1 MSSTQAYESIEG
13 IAIIG
18 MAGQF
23 PQAKNLE
30 EFWQNL
36 CDGVE
41 SISCFTDAELAT
53 SGINSAVLNDP
64 NYVKAGAVLADIELF
79 DAAFFGFNPR
89 EAELTDPQHRLFL
102 ECAWSALETAGY
114 DSQRCKSRIGVYGG
128 ASLNNYHAFD
138 LNRDRLGSAQCYQTM
153 IGNDKDFLTTRV
165 SYKLNLTGPS
175 ITVQTACS
183 TSLVAT
189 TLACQSLLNYQCDIA
204 LAGGV
209 SIHVPQ
215 KSGYLSE
222 QGGTLS
228 PDGHCYAFD
237 ARAKGTTIGN
247 GVGIVVLKRL
257 AEAIADGDCIH
268 AVIKGS
274 AINNDGALKVG
285 YTAPSLD
292 GQAEVIAEAM
302 MLAGVEPETVN
313 YIEAHGTGTSL
324 GDPIEI
330 AALSQVFRT
339 STDKK
344 NYCAI
349 GSVKTNIGH
358 LDAAAGITGLLKTVL
373 ALKHQLIPPSLNFEQ
388 PNPQIDFANSPF
400 YVNTKL
406 AEWTGYTP
414 RRAGVSSLGIGG
426 TNAHVILEEAP
437 KIPESGT
444 SRPWQLLVLSAKTQS
459 ALEAATQNLAQHL
472 KQHSY
477 LNLADVA
484 HTLQVGRR
492 EFNHRRVLVC
502 QDIEDA
508 INQLQTGD
516 GQRILTQFQEPSDR
530 SIVFMFPGQGAQYAD
545 MGRELYQTEP
555 VFQEQVDHCSHL
567 LELHLGLDLRSLIY
581 PSQSEAAAAAEQL
594 NQTQFA
600 QPALFVIEYALAQL
614 WISWG
619 IVPQAAIGHSIGE
632 YVAACLA
639 DVMSL
644 ADALALVAVRGRLMQ
659 QLPRGAMLSVPLAE
673 AEVRDL
679 IEKVEGK
686 TLTSR
691 LSLAAVNAP
700 TSCVVS
706 GTDDAVEV
714 LQAKLL
720 AQGVNSRRLHTSH
733 AFHSP
738 MMDAILEPFIQE
750 VNKIKLHPP
759 KIKFISN
766 ITGTWI
772 TATEATDSSY
782 WARHLRQTVNFSSG
796 ITKLLQQPNSI
807 LLEVGPG
814 NTLCTFVNKHSEQR
828 GLHSLRHPK
837 EQKSDVVGFLLS
849 TLGKLWLSGV
859 QVNWSGF
866 YSHERRYR
874 LPLPTYPFERQR
886 YWIGEK
892 AEGREKEAGGRRQEA
907 AGELPAT
914 LSSKKSDIA
923 DWFYV
928 RSWKRSLLP
937 SPRRSPQP
945 PLTSGAKSP
954 LQGEYSVSSET
965 ALSLTSGAQFPPSQG
980 GQGGDASEKSG
991 LSCTLVFTDECGL
1004 GEQMVKRLQEGQDV
1018 ITVRVGAE
1026 FRKLSD
1032 RLYTLDPRQGNDYDA
1047 LLKELLA
1054 QGKFPQA
1061 IAHLWNITPKSNLGE
1076 DLGFYSLLF
1085 LAQALGKQH
1094 LSESLQITVISNN
1107 MQQVTGAE
1115 VLCPEKALAIGA
1127 VKVIP
1132 QEYPNLSCRS
1142 IDIDLPS
1149 LGSWQAEQLIN
1160 QLLDELQNQSS
1171 EAIIAYRGNHR
1182 WVEDFQPVQLPGS
1195 SAQTPRL
1202 REKGVYLITG
1212 GLGGIGLVL
1221 AEYLAQTVRAK
1232 LLLTGRSAFPARAKW
1247 QEWLPTH
1254 NPEDDISRKIRQL
1267 QKLEQLGAEILV
1279 MSADVSNLEQMQSVI
1294 AEAEKQFG
1302 KFNGVIHAAGVPSG
1316 GVIQRKTPQM
1326 TASILEPK
1334 VRGTLVLNNIFQQ
1347 QLDFFV
1353 LCSSL
1358 TSIRGEFGQVDY
1370 AAANAF
1376 LDAFAHYKNSQDR
1389 TFTVAINWSAW
1400 QKVGMA
1406 DEAAKRSART
1416 LDSPTQ
1422 TKEVT
1427 HPLFARCIVEG
1438 SQDIYISKLSVIK
1451 HWVLDEH
1458 RVMGKATLPGT
1469 AYLEMAR
1476 AAFEHY
1482 ANNRTIEIQ
1491 EVYFL
1496 HPLVVEADAE
1506 KEVRTI
1512 LKKQGDSFEFSIVS
1526 QAGEQWLEHAKGE
1539 IACVDLS
1546 SAKYDIK
1553 EIAARCNEQEIIT
1566 SEHTEAGYIEFGS
1579 RWHNFQQGRF
1589 GTNQGFAILELGE
1602 EFAADI
1608 NSYKLHPA
1616 LLDNATGFLRLK
1628 EAGAYLP
1635 FSYKK
1640 LRISAP
1646 LPQKI
1651 YSYIRYTEKNQS
1663 RTETLKFD
1671 ITIMDEQGR
1680 GLVEI
1685 EEYTLRKVDV
1695 EAIAAKQTSPSE
1707 SQNFCLQIASLGNL
1721 DTLAFQSTTR
1731 QQPGVGEVEIEVGA
1745 TGLNFKEVLL
1755 ALGMLPVH
1763 PDIEVKFG
1771 LECAGKIVA
1780 LGEGVEGFAIGDQVI
1795 AFGDACFS
1803 RFITTSALTVAPK
1816 PAHLSLEEAATIP
1829 VAFTTAYYAL
1839 IKLGRLSRGDR
1850 VLIHAAAGGVGMA
1863 AVQIAQWVGA
1873 EIFATAGNPE
1883 KREFL
1888 HSKGIDHVMD
1898 SRSVAFADQVI
1909 QLTNGKGV
1917 DVVLNSL
1924 AGEFMTKSLD
1934 VLAPYGRFLEIG
1946 KRDILNNSQLGLR
1959 VFEKCLSFFAIN
1971 VDRNLPNFND
1981 LWREVVQHFQEG
1993 NFNPLPHRVFPIS
2006 SLAGAFKYMARAKHI
2021 GKIVVSMQD
2030 RESLKIQVATDAQ
2043 KSPSSEQ
2050 FKIKNGVA
2058 SANSYQTQ
2066 LLQQGLL
2073 PTEGVEAF
2081 SRILGSTFSQVLVS
2095 THDFQNQAHSPPHLE
2110 ALEQHR
2116 PPTQPR
2122 PELSNGYVAPR
2133 NEVEQ
2138 KITTIWQELLGRQ
2151 VGVRDNFFDLGG
2163 DSLLMVQVRS
2173 KLQAALNCNISTA
2186 DLFEYPT
2193 ISALAEYLSCK
2204 QVEPAF
2210 EQAQERAKRQEAA
2223 MEAEMELI
2231 KSKRRVHE

>member
-1 MSSTQAYESIEG
+1 MVNSKTSESIEG

-53 SGINSAVLNDP
+53 SGIESAVLNDP

-102 ECAWSALETAGY
+102 ECAWQALETAGY

-138 LNRDRLGSAQCYQTM
+138 LNRDRLGSAQCYQTL

-268 AVIKGS
+268 AVIKGC

-330 AALSQVFRT
+330 AALSQVFGT
-339 STDKK
+339 STDQK
-344 NYCAI
+344 NCCAI

-358 LDAAAGITGLLKTVL
+358 LDAAAGIAGLLKTVL

-406 AEWTGYTP
+406 TEWKAGYTP

-426 TNAHVILEEAP
+426 TNAHVVLEEAP

-459 ALEAATQNLAQHL
+459 ALEVATQNLVQHL
-472 KQHSY
+472 KQHPQ

-502 QDIEDA
+502 QDVEDA
-508 INQLQTGD
+508 INQLQRND
-516 GQRILTQFQEPSDR
+516 HRISTQFQEPGER

-545 MGRELYQTEP
+545 MGRELYQNEP
-555 VFQEQVDHCSHL
+555 IFQEQVDRCSHL
-567 LELHLGLDLRSLIY
+567 LKPHLGLDLRSLIY
-581 PSQSEAAAAAEQL
+581 PSESEAEVAAQL

-614 WISWG
+614 WMSWG

-632 YVAACLA
+632 YVAATLA

-644 ADALALVAVRGRLMQ
+644 TDALALVAVRGRLMQ
-659 QLPRGAMLSVPLAE
+659 QLPRGAMLSVPLSE

-679 IEKVEGK
+679 IGKAEGRRQEAEGK
-686 TLTSR
+686 TLASG

-700 TSCVVS
+700 ASCVVS

-720 AQGVNSRRLHTSH
+720 AQGINSRRLHTSH

-738 MMDAILEPFIQE
+738 MMDAILEPFTQE
-750 VNKIKLHPP
+750 VNKVKLHPP

-766 ITGTWI
+766 VTGTWI
-772 TATEATDSSY
+772 TATEATDPSY

-796 ITKLLQQPNSI
+796 IAQLLQQPNSI

-814 NTLCTFVNKHSEQR
+814 NTLSTFVNKHSEPTA
-828 GLHSLRHPK
+828 LPSLRHPK
-837 EQKSDVVGFLLS
+837 EQKSDVGYLLS
-849 TLGKLWLSGV
+849 ALGKLWLSGV

-866 YSHERRYR
+866 YTHERRYR

-886 YWIGEK
+886 YWIEEK
-892 AEGREKEAGGRRQEA
+892 AEGRRQEAGGK
-907 AGELPAT
+907 LPAI
-914 LSSKKSDIA
+914 SSKKLDIA
-923 DWFYV
+923 EWFYV
-928 RSWKRSLLP
+928 PSWKRSLLP
-937 SPRRSPQP
+937 VQS
-945 PLTSGAKSP
+945 
-954 LQGEYSVSSET
+954 
-965 ALSLTSGAQFPPSQG
+965 
-980 GQGGDASEKSG
+980 ASEKSG
-991 LSCTLVFTDECGL
+991 MSCILVFTDECGL
-1004 GEQMVKRLQEGQDV
+1004 GEQLVQRLTEEQDV

-1032 RLYTLDPRQGNDYDA
+1032 RLYTLNPRQGNDYDA
-1047 LLKELLA
+1047 LLKELSA
-1054 QGKFPQA
+1054 QGKFPKA
-1061 IAHLWNITPKSNLGE
+1061 IAHLWNVTPESNLGE

-1094 LSESLQITVISNN
+1094 LTESLQITVISNN
-1107 MQQVTGAE
+1107 MQEVTGSE

-1142 IDIDLPS
+1142 IDIEMPS
-1149 LGSWQAEQLIN
+1149 PESEQAENLIN
-1160 QLLDELQNQSS
+1160 QLLGELQNQSS
-1171 EAIIAYRGNHR
+1171 EAMIAYRGNHR
-1182 WVEDFQPVQLPGS
+1182 WVEDFQPVQLPGN
-1195 SAQTPRL
+1195 AETPRL

-1232 LLLTGRSAFPARAKW
+1232 LLLTGRSAFPARDKW
-1247 QEWLPTH
+1247 QEWLTTH
-1254 NPEDDISRKIRQL
+1254 NPEDEISRKIRQL
-1267 QKLEQLGAEILV
+1267 QKLKQLGAEVLV
-1279 MSADVSNLEQMQSVI
+1279 VSADVSNLEQMQSAL

-1302 KFNGVIHAAGVPSG
+1302 KFNGVIHAAGIPGG

-1326 TASILEPK
+1326 TASIMEPK
-1334 VRGTLVLNNIFQQ
+1334 VKGTLVLNNIFQDVP
-1347 QLDFFV
+1347 LDFFV

-1376 LDAFAHYKNSQDR
+1376 LDTFAQYKTNRDR

-1400 QKVGMA
+1400 QEVGMA
-1406 DEAAKRSART
+1406 AEAAKRSAQA

-1427 HPLFARCIVEG
+1427 HPLFERCIVEG
-1438 SQDIYISKLSVIK
+1438 SQDIYISKLSVIE

-1458 RVMGKATLPGT
+1458 KVMGKATLPGT

-1476 AAFEHY
+1476 AAFEHHTQ
-1482 ANNRTIEIQ
+1482 NEIIEIR

-1496 HPLVVEADAE
+1496 YPLVVEADAE

-1512 LKKQGDSFEFSIVS
+1512 LKKQGDSFEFSIIS
-1526 QAGEQWLEHAKGE
+1526 QAGEQWLEHARGE
-1539 IACVDLS
+1539 IACVES
-1546 SAKYDIK
+1546 SPAKYDIK

-1589 GTNQGFAILELGE
+1589 GINQGFATLELGE
-1602 EFAADI
+1602 EFANDI
-1608 NSYKLHPA
+1608 NFYKLHPA

-1635 FSYKK
+1635 FSYKR

-1651 YSYIRYTEKNQS
+1651 YSYIRYAENNQPS
-1663 RTETLKFD
+1663 TETLKFD
-1671 ITIMDEQGR
+1671 ITIIDEQGR
-1680 GLVEI
+1680 ELVEI
-1685 EEYTLRKVDV
+1685 EEYTLRKVAV
-1695 EAIAAKQTSPSE
+1695 EAIATKQTSPPE
-1707 SQNFCLQIASLGNL
+1707 NQNFYLQIASPGNL
-1721 DTLAFQSTTR
+1721 DTLTFQSTTR
-1731 QQPGVGEVEIEVGA
+1731 QQPSVGEVEIEVSA

-1755 ALGMLPVH
+1755 ALGMLPVP
-1763 PDIEVKFG
+1763 PDVEVKFG

-1780 LGEGVEGFAIGDQVI
+1780 LGEGVEGFEIGDEVI

-1803 RFITTSALTVAPK
+1803 RFITTSALVVAPK
-1816 PAHLSLEEAATIP
+1816 PAHLSLEAAATIP

-1873 EIFATAGNPE
+1873 EIFATAGNSE

-1888 HSKGIDHVMD
+1888 HSKGVDHVMD

-1971 VDRNLPNFND
+1971 VDRNLPNFNQ
-1981 LWREVVQHFQEG
+1981 LWREVVQHFQDG
-1993 NFNPLPHRVFPIS
+1993 NFNSLPHRVFPIS
-2006 SLAGAFKYMARAKHI
+2006 SLAGAFAHMARAKHI

-2030 RESLKIQVATDAQ
+2030 YGDRSYPQMNADQSDHLHSHGLQQGKAYTSVMQNH
-2043 KSPSSEQ
+2043 KSQ
-2050 FKIKNGVA
+2050 IKNDVA

-2095 THDFQNQAHSPPHLE
+2095 THDFRNQVYSPPYLA
-2110 ALEQHR
+2110 ALQEHR

-2122 PELSNGYVAPR
+2122 PELSNAYVAPR

-2173 KLQAALNCNISTA
+2173 KLQAALNCNISTS

-2204 QVEPAF
+2204 QVEEPAF

-2223 MEAEMELI
+2223 MEAEMEI
-2231 KSKRRVHE
+2231 MIKRRVYE

>member
-102 ECAWSALETAGY
+102 ECAWQALETAGY
-114 DSQRCKSRIGVYGG
+114 DSQKCKSRIGVYGG

-138 LNRDRLGSAQCYQTM
+138 LNRDRLGSAQCYQTL

-189 TLACQSLLNYQCDIA
+189 TLACQSLLSYQCDIA

-257 AEAIADGDCIH
+257 AEAIADGDCIY
-268 AVIKGS
+268 AVIKGC

-302 MLAGVEPETVN
+302 MLAGVEPQTVN

-330 AALSQVFRT
+330 AALSQVFGT
-339 STDKK
+339 STGQK
-344 NYCAI
+344 NCCAI

-358 LDAAAGITGLLKTVL
+358 LDAAAGIAGLLKTTL
-373 ALKHQLIPPSLNFEQ
+373 ALKHKLIPPSLNFEQ

-406 AEWTGYTP
+406 AEWTGCTP

-437 KIPESGT
+437 TIPESSP

-459 ALEAATQNLAQHL
+459 ALETATQNLAQHL
-472 KQHSY
+472 KQHPQ

-484 HTLQVGRR
+484 YTLQVGRR

-502 QDIEDA
+502 QGIEDA
-508 INQLQTGD
+508 IKQLQRD
-516 GQRILTQFQEPSDR
+516 DHWISTQLQEPGDR

-555 VFQEQVDHCSHL
+555 IFQEQVDRCSHL
-567 LELHLGLDLRSLIY
+567 LEPHLGLDLRSLIY
-581 PSQSEAAAAAEQL
+581 PSESEAEAAAEQL

-614 WISWG
+614 WMSWG
-619 IVPQAAIGHSIGE
+619 IIPQAAIGHSIGE
-632 YVAACLA
+632 YVAATLA

-644 ADALALVAVRGRLMQ
+644 ADALALVATRGRLMQ
-659 QLPRGAMLSVPLAE
+659 QLPRGAMLSVPLSE

-679 IEKVEGK
+679 LEKAEGK
-686 TLTSR
+686 TLASG
-691 LSLAAVNAP
+691 LSLAAINAP

-720 AQGVNSRRLHTSH
+720 AQGINSRRLYTSH

-738 MMDAILEPFIQE
+738 MMDAILEPFTQE
-750 VNKIKLHPP
+750 VNKVKLHPP
-759 KIKFISN
+759 KIKFVSN

-772 TATEATDSSY
+772 TPTEATDPSY

-796 ITKLLQQPNSI
+796 IAQLLQQPNSI

-814 NTLCTFVNKHSEQR
+814 NTLCTFVNKHSEQTA
-828 GLHSLRHPK
+828 LPSLRHPK
-837 EQKSDVVGFLLS
+837 EQKSDVGFLLS

-886 YWIGEK
+886 YWIEENAGD
-892 AEGREKEAGGRRQEA
+892 REQGVGSRRQKVE
-907 AGELPAT
+907 GKLSVT

-923 DWFYV
+923 NWFYV
-928 RSWKRSLLP
+928 PSWKRCLLLN
-937 SPRRSPQP
+937 PRRSPQP
-945 PLTSGAKSP
+945 PLTRGAKFTP
-954 LQGEYSVSSET
+954 FQGEYSVSTE
-965 ALSLTSGAQFPPSQG
+965 AELSLTSGAKFPSFQG
-980 GQGGDASEKSG
+980 GQGGIDTKKSVV
-991 LSCTLVFTDECGL
+991 SCTLVFTDECGL
-1004 GEQMVKRLQEGQDV
+1004 GEQLVKQLQEGQNV

-1032 RLYTLDPRQGNDYDA
+1032 RLYTLNPRQGNDYDA
-1047 LLKELLA
+1047 LLKQLLA
-1054 QGKFPQA
+1054 EDKFPKA
-1061 IAHLWNITPKSNLGE
+1061 IAHLWNVTPKSNLGE

-1160 QLLDELQNQSS
+1160 QLLDELQNESS
-1171 EAIIAYRGNHR
+1171 DSIAYRGNHR
-1182 WVEDFQPVQLPGS
+1182 WVEDFQPVQLPESG
-1195 SAQTPRL
+1195 AQTPRL

-1232 LLLTGRSAFPARAKW
+1232 LLLTGRSAFPARDKW
-1247 QEWLPTH
+1247 EEWLTTH
-1254 NPEDDISRKIRQL
+1254 NPEDEISRKIRQL
-1267 QKLEQLGAEILV
+1267 QKLKQLGAEVLV
-1279 MSADVSNLEQMQSVI
+1279 VSADVSNFEQMQSAI
-1294 AEAEKQFG
+1294 AKAEKQFG

-1326 TASILEPK
+1326 IARILEPK
-1334 VRGTLVLNNIFQQ
+1334 VKGTLVLNNIFQE

-1376 LDAFAHYKNSQDR
+1376 LDAFAHYKTNRDS

-1400 QKVGMA
+1400 QEVGMA
-1406 DEAAKRSART
+1406 AEAAKRSAQT
-1416 LDSPTQ
+1416 LNSPNQ

-1427 HPLFARCIVEG
+1427 HPLFDRCIVEG

-1458 RVMGKATLPGT
+1458 RIMGKATLPGT

-1476 AAFEHY
+1476 AAFEHH
-1482 ANNRTIEIQ
+1482 TQQGMIEIR

-1512 LKKQGDSFEFSIVS
+1512 LKKQEDSFEFSIIS
-1526 QAGEQWLEHAKGE
+1526 QAGEQWLEHARGQ
-1539 IACVDLS
+1539 IACVES
-1546 SAKYDIK
+1546 SLEKYDIK

-1566 SEHTEAGYIEFGS
+1566 SEHTQAGYIEFGS
-1579 RWHNFQQGRF
+1579 RWHNLQQVRF

-1602 EFAADI
+1602 EFADDI
-1608 NSYKLHPA
+1608 NFYKLHPA

-1628 EAGAYLP
+1628 AAGAYLP
-1635 FSYKK
+1635 FAYKR
-1640 LRISAP
+1640 LRVSAP

-1651 YSYIRYTEKNQS
+1651 YSYIRYAENNQP

-1671 ITIMDEQGR
+1671 ITIMDHQGR

-1695 EAIAAKQTSPSE
+1695 DAIATKQTSPPE
-1707 SQNFCLQIASLGNL
+1707 NQNFCLQIASFGNL
-1721 DTLAFQSTTR
+1721 DTLTFQAITR
-1731 QQPGVGEVEIEVGA
+1731 QQPSVGEVEIEVGA

-1755 ALGMLPVH
+1755 ALGMLPVP
-1763 PDIEVKFG
+1763 PDVEVKFG

-1780 LGEGVEGFAIGDQVI
+1780 LGEGVEGFAIGDEVI

-1803 RFITTSALTVAPK
+1803 RFITTSALAVAPK
-1816 PAHLSLEEAATIP
+1816 PAHLSLEAAATIP

-1839 IKLGRLSRGDR
+1839 IKLGRLSQGDR

-1863 AVQIAQWVGA
+1863 AVQIAQWVDA
-1873 EIFATAGNPE
+1873 EIFATAGNSE

-1888 HSKGIDHVMD
+1888 HSKGIAHVMD
-1898 SRSVAFADQVI
+1898 SRSVAFADQVM

-1981 LWREVVQHFQEG
+1981 LWREVVQHFQES
-1993 NFNPLPHRVFPIS
+1993 NFSPLPHQVFPIS
-2006 SLAGAFKYMARAKHI
+2006 SVAGAFAHMARAKHI
-2021 GKIVVSMQD
+2021 GKIVVSVQD
-2030 RESLKIQVATDAQ
+2030 RESLKIQVATDTQ

-2066 LLQQGLL
+2066 LLKQGLL

-2095 THDFQNQAHSPPHLE
+2095 THDFRNQAHSPPHLE
-2110 ALEQHR
+2110 ALEEHR
-2116 PPTQPR
+2116 QPTQPR
-2122 PELSNGYVAPR
+2122 PALSNGEVAPR
-2133 NEVEQ
+2133 NEIEQ

-2186 DLFEYPT
+2186 DLFEYST

-2223 MEAEMELI
+2223 MAAEMELI